1 MKVPIP
7 FNQNIFR
14 LLRLFV
20 VPVLIEHQGRFLYL
34 PMIVDSGAS
43 YVTVRPDIFDQLG
56 MPALRRVPLVTASD
70 RTAAALGR
78 ADRVTVGSRC
88 FAEKVEMISTSLP
101 QTLPAEG
108 LLGGSFLRYFP
119 VYQDFENGILEFDA

>member
-1 MKVPIP
+1 MKVFIP

-20 VPVLIEHQGRFLYL
+20 VPVLIEHQGRSLYL

-43 YVTVRPDIFDQLG
+43 YVTVRPDVFDQLEISS
-56 MPALRRVPLVTASD
+56 LREIPVVTASG
-70 RTAAALGR
+70 RTAAPFGR
-78 ADRVTVGSRC
+78 AEKVTVGSRC
-88 FAEKVEMISTSLP
+88 FAEKVEMISVPLP

-108 LLGGSFLRYFP
+108 LLGASFLRHFP
-119 VYQDFENGILEFDA
+119 VYQDFEKGILEHGA

>member
-7 FNQNIFR
+7 FNQNIFK

-20 VPVLIEHQGRFLYL
+20 VPVLIEHRGSSLYI

-43 YVTVRPDIFDQLG
+43 YVTVRADIFDQLG
-56 MPALRRVPLVTASD
+56 IPALRRVPLVTASD
-70 RTAAALGR
+70 RTAAPLGR

-88 FAEKVEMISTSLP
+88 AAENVEIISTPLP

-108 LLGGSFLRYFP
+108 LLDASFLRHFP
-119 VYQDFENGILEFDA
+119 VYQDFEKGILEFDA